1 MSDPAPRP
9 NLAAEI
15 ALVGVNAVA
24 IVGLDRLFATTA
36 PLRTTVPVLLVTHLI
51 LAVARRRNVGA
62 AIAAIASA
70 LTTLF
75 IVTWTLYAT
84 TRYVVLP
91 TSATADTA
99 ATDLD
104 EAWFLFQDAVA
115 PVDPLNGYVIAAAVG
130 AWLIAVLSDW
140 EAFRSRSPVEAMI
153 PALAL
158 IGYNGVLGPRTGDT
172 AAVLHGAAF
181 FVAGG
186 LFVMLER
193 MGRSAA
199 DTTWLAGQGLRGV
212 RHTLALGIMLLL
224 PVVLVG
230 ALAAPR
236 TPGATAAPVIDVRGG
251 GDGST
256 PRNAI
261 SPLVDIQA
269 RLVNQTDTELF
280 RVTSTVPSYWRLM
293 ALDLFENDRWRLE
306 RGFDEAAGELPR
318 SEDSVDAAAQTLSS
332 QTFEVTSLAAD
343 WVPAAFDPIAADSQ
357 LDLLF
362 DPVSSTLLLA
372 DEQDELAGLSYGIT
386 SRIPQTDGATANPAS
401 RQPIP
406 ADIAARF
413 TQLPPD
419 FSPEVERIARQI
431 TEDATSPYEQ
441 SLALQNWLRSFTYD
455 VEVAAGHSFNRIED
469 FLALRRGYCEQFA
482 TTFGAMAR
490 SLGIPARVA
499 VGFTT
504 GDPTQNPGEYVVR
517 GRHAHAW
524 PEVYLAGVGWTH
536 FEPTP
541 GRGNPAT
548 TAVNT
553 IVGDQDLSPGIDEPS
568 TTPTT
573 VPTTTA
579 PSSSDQ
585 TPPPA
590 ESSVDDVAAVDV
602 DATEDVGGGWLTT
615 VLLLVGGLVTCAVLY
630 VVSLWWIRR
639 HGHQRLLAEAPP
651 VRVARA
657 WERAD
662 RDLRLAG
669 VPARPAETHLE
680 FSERVHGDLG
690 EVGPELDRLATLRV
704 EAAYA
709 PPERMHDADAEA
721 AETASA
727 SLRTALHRR
736 FPPAMRLRTWVDP
749 RLPGPPPPG
758 S

>member
-1 MSDPAPRP
+1 MSDTRPRP
-9 NLAAEI
+9 RVAAEI

-51 LAVARRRNVGA
+51 LAWARRRQIGA

-70 LTTLF
+70 VTTVL
-75 IVTWTLYAT
+75 IITWTLFAT
-84 TRYVVLP
+84 TRLVIFP
-91 TSATADTA
+91 TATTAETA

-115 PVDPLNGYVIAAAVG
+115 PVDPLNGYVIAAAIG

-140 EAFRSRSPVEAMI
+140 EAFRSRSPIEAMI

-158 IGYNGVLGPRTGDT
+158 VGYNGVLGPRTGDT
-172 AAVLHGAAF
+172 AAIIHGAAF
-181 FVAGG
+181 FVAAGV
-186 LFVMLER
+186 FVMLER
-193 MGRSAA
+193 MDRSAG
-199 DTTWLAGQGLRGV
+199 DSTWLAGQRVHGV
-212 RHTLALGIMLLL
+212 RHTITTGLLLLL
-224 PVVLVG
+224 PVVLLG

-236 TPGATAAPVIDVRGG
+236 LPGATAAPVIDVRGG

-256 PRNAI
+256 PRNAV

-269 RLVNQTDTELF
+269 RLVNQSDVELF
-280 RVTSTVPSYWRLM
+280 RVTTTVPSYWRLM

-318 SEDSVDAAAQTLSS
+318 SEESVDAAAMTLSS
-332 QTFEVTSLAAD
+332 QTFEVTSLTDA
-343 WVPAAFDPIAADSQ
+343 WVPAAFDPIAADSA

-372 DEQDELAGLSYGIT
+372 DEQDDLAGTSYGIT
-386 SRIPQTDGATANPAS
+386 SRIPQTDRATADAAS

-406 ADIAARF
+406 ADISARF
-413 TQLPPD
+413 TQLPSD
-419 FSPEVERIARQI
+419 FSPEVAQIARDV
-431 TEDATSPYEQ
+431 TEGAETPYEQ
-441 SLALQNWLRSFTYD
+441 SLALQNWFRSFTYD
-455 VEVAAGHSFNRIED
+455 VEVAAGHSFDRIED

-482 TTFGAMAR
+482 TSFGAMAR

-504 GDPTQNPGEYVVR
+504 GDPTERPGEYIVR

-541 GRGNPAT
+541 GRGNPAST
-548 TAVNT
+548 GVNT
-553 IVGDQDLSPGIDEPS
+553 IEAAQDASPGAEEPG

-579 PSSSDQ
+579 PPTAQ
-585 TPPPA
+585 TRPPGQPSA
-590 ESSVDDVAAVDV
+590 EQAPV
-602 DATEDVGGGWLTT
+602 DAGATAEPSGGWLTT
-615 VLLLVGGLVTCAVLY
+615 VLLLVGGLATILILY

-639 HGHQRLLAEAPP
+639 HGHQRLLTEEPP
-651 VRVARA
+651 VRVAKA
-657 WERAD
+657 WRRAD

-669 VPARPAETHLE
+669 VPSRPAETHLE
-680 FSERVHGDLG
+680 FSDRVHASLGDA
-690 EVGPELDRLATLRV
+690 GPELTRLAALHG
-704 EAAYA
+704 EAIYA
-709 PPERMHDADAEA
+709 PPERVDSDDAAE

-727 SLRTALHRR
+727 DLRTALHER
-736 FPPAMRLRTWVDP
+736 FPRSLRLRTWVDP
-749 RLPGPPPPG
+749 RLPGPPPKG
-758 S
+758 